1 MLVLL
6 PSTIMNT
13 LGGVMVGFIYGSH
26 GASSYP
32 KTSQNIQP
40 LDIYTPHPAGTPAPW
55 THFY

>member
-1 MLVLL
+1 
-6 PSTIMNT
+6 MNT